1 MARWRKYSCRKNITF
16 IKPAVYCQDE
26 TVVLKNVPHYL
37 SGKHGAWNTFFYWVY
52 MGGAWG
58 GHLLQ
63 AVARIF
69 TPTASQSW
77 PVSSWCSPAL
87 RGGCECS
94 PCRWRK
100 REKQHG
106 DSRSCTLPEN
116 GGFLTSSF
124 AGTWSVRNQDGA
136 GDCPALS
143 EGLGYGSSRG
153 SFPPA
158 VVSAM
163 CRFASLLALGSAIRT
178 GFCSSVA
185 CSRGRFLLFSCLHFS
200 FMLQP
205 WFKVTF
211 STRRCFLTHQLH

>member
-1 MARWRKYSCRKNITF
+1 MVPKTHFF
-16 IKPAVYCQDE
+16 IGCIWEERGEVTCYKQWLGFSPPQLLRADQSPPDALLLSEVAV
-26 TVVLKNVPHYL
+26 
-37 SGKHGAWNTFFYWVY
+37 S
-52 MGGAWG
+52 
-58 GHLLQ
+58 
-63 AVARIF
+63 
-69 TPTASQSW
+69 
-77 PVSSWCSPAL
+77 AL
-87 RGGCECS
+87 
-94 PCRWRK
+94 
-100 REKQHG
+100 HAG
-106 DSRSCTLPEN
+106 DSRGRSSTETAGAALPQN

-163 CRFASLLALGSAIRT
+163 CRFASLLALGLAIWT

-185 CSRGRFLLFSCLHFS
+185 CSRDRFLLFSCLHFS

>member
-1 MARWRKYSCRKNITF
+1 MARWRKYSCRKSITF

-106 DSRSCTLPEN
+106 DSRSCTPPKRWFSHQLICRHLKCEEPGWSRRLPCSER
-116 GGFLTSSF
+116 GAGLRELMGFLPTSSCECH
-124 AGTWSVRNQDGA
+124 VQV
-136 GDCPALS
+136 C
-143 EGLGYGSSRG
+143 
-153 SFPPA
+153 FP
-158 VVSAM
+158 S
-163 CRFASLLALGSAIRT
+163 
-178 GFCSSVA
+178 CSWV
-185 CSRGRFLLFSCLHFS
+185 CNMNRFL
-200 FMLQP
+200 Q
-205 WFKVTF
+205 
-211 STRRCFLTHQLH
+211 

>member
-1 MARWRKYSCRKNITF
+1 MARWRKYSCRKSITF

-87 RGGCECS
+87 PGGCECS
-94 PCRWRK
+94 LCRYIWRDA
-100 REKQHG
+100 RG
-106 DSRSCTLPEN
+106 RSSTETAGAALPRN
-116 GGFLTSSF
+116 GGFLTRSF

-143 EGLGYGSSRG
+143 EGLGYGSSWG
-153 SFPPA
+153 SFQPA

-163 CRFASLLALGSAIRT
+163 CKFASLLALGSAIWT

-185 CSRGRFLLFSCLHFS
+185 RSRDCSLLFSCLHFS
-200 FMLQP
+200 FML
-205 WFKVTF
+205 
-211 STRRCFLTHQLH
+211 